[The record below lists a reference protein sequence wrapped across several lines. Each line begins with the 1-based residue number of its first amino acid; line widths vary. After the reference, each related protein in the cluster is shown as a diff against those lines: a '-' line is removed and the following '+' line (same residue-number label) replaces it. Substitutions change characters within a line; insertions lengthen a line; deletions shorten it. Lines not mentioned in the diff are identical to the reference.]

1 MGFFGILLGD
11 LLGIFG
17 NFFWNSLGVFKD
29 FFGNSL
35 GIWKNLICLSRF
47 CFFFQDFVSMEKE
60 GREEGQEFK
69 LL

>member
-47 CFFFQDFVSMEKE
+47 FFQDFVSMEKE